1 VNEVVDLRPSSSNPF
16 NYGSPVPPKRFYGRH
31 RAIIDVKNRIGAMTA
46 QCINIVGL
54 RGSGKTSLLRYIEER
69 CDAFFQQQ
77 YKPLI
82 VKFDL
87 QDSRF
92 HTPEGMIEGLR
103 RRIKGRV
110 GTEPWLPSANDDP
123 YVVEDGLIKLRE
135 QGYRLIVMLDELER
149 IGARLEQFQDW
160 GEDWRAKASDELF
173 ALVIASTRPTGYPKA
188 NRGIDTRT
196 IQSYLGHKNIQ
207 HTVRYTELASTKF
220 LFLWDD

>member
-1 VNEVVDLRPSSSNPF
+1 M
-16 NYGSPVPPKRFYGRH
+16 PPKRFYGRH